1 MRVLTRAAD
10 GSPEFGAAPGVFWY
24 VAGVTGATD
33 FAWTRS
39 VFASGFEPTTWQAI
53 PFTNVSFGA
62 KALPE
67 LDRSRHSIRTCV
79 ADGCCPK
86 AAVAKQANTTRAEQV
101 LTVFPSDGSLRGDS

>member
-1 MRVLTRAAD
+1 MYTVAPTAMRVLTRAAD

-67 LDRSRHSIRTCV
+67 LGRSRHSIRT
-79 ADGCCPK
+79 
-86 AAVAKQANTTRAEQV
+86 
-101 LTVFPSDGSLRGDS
+101 